1 MIRYV
6 VADCGAW
13 LGNREVL
20 VSPYSIGTLDWSR
33 LMLPVALTKE
43 QIRSSPG
50 IDTDKPISRQYER
63 SHLGY
68 YGYPYYWGGTGL
80 WGSRDYPGT
89 QLTGISA
96 APDGVYR
103 GYLKA
108 PSDSGA
114 PSDTHLRSCNAVKG
128 YHIHAAESRIYNH
141 YGRYGY
147 GRLPREGAVV

>member
-1 MIRYV
+1 MLRSVNGLDGFKIAAADGHIGKVKAFYFDDEAWVIRYV

-68 YGYPYYWGGTGL
+68 YGYPYYWGGHRVCGA
-80 WGSRDYPGT
+80 YGT
-89 QLTGISA
+89 IQAHS
-96 APDGVYR
+96 
-103 GYLKA
+103 
-108 PSDSGA
+108 
-114 PSDTHLRSCNAVKG
+114 
-128 YHIHAAESRIYNH
+128 
-141 YGRYGY
+141 
-147 GRLPREGAVV
+147 